1 MKIQRGKNMAAIN
14 DLIAQITDEGL
25 RKRLEQEVNK
35 LSKQK
40 KFGLVFESHL
50 PEVTPLYD
58 MPIKAGCKVILR
70 DRRED
75 KNIYI
80 VLTVDNGMAVC
91 GLKSAE
97 ETKSISVNDLVR
109 VAEFGES
116 IYPYLK
122 PIDCVCNSSEDD
134 FWHALIEAD
143 NYHALQLLE
152 YLYASRVDCIYIDPP
167 YNNRDKSWK
176 YNNDYVDSSDSYAH
190 SKWLSFMEKR
200 LRIAKKLL
208 NPKKSVLIL
217 TIDEKEY
224 LHIGCLL
231 EEIFTDAQIQMITSV
246 ISAKGVVRNDQFS
259 RVEEYI
265 FVVEYGEVSFSKLP
279 FNMLDDDIKKE
290 ADREIEW
297 LGFRRRAPQAKRNSR
312 PNQFYPVYVNSET
325 GIIEAIG
332 DVVKQGVDRNTIS
345 VPEGC
350 TALWPLSKDG
360 DERLWS
366 LIPEQART
374 NLEKG
379 YLRVKNWNKK
389 ERTGTVYYLPSGTI
403 DDIESGKARTIGKNN
418 DGSIIAKYEAEGT
431 TPPKRVWNMKSH
443 NAETY
448 GTNVLNSILGKRFDY
463 PKSIYAVHD
472 TLSFFVGN
480 NPNALIIDFFA
491 GSGTTLHAVNL
502 LNAEDNGNRRCVLV
516 TNNEMSVEE
525 EKQLIDAGRLPG
537 DEEWESLGIANYV
550 TWPRIVG
557 CIKGRDIDGNV
568 LQGNYGVDK
577 ETYELQK
584 LKVVEGDKTK
594 TINAYIKKNEPLYPK
609 LAELKVGDGFRSNAI
624 FLKLGFLDKTS
635 VALGMQFKELLPVLW
650 MKAGAKG
657 RCPEIKEDCPK
668 MLILPEN
675 RFAVLV
681 DENAFLEFNDEIKK
695 HPSIQTVYIV
705 TDYEVNYRSMV
716 RSMNVKKTYQ
726 LYRDYLDNFR
736 INHGRN

>member
-1 MKIQRGKNMAAIN
+1 MG
-14 DLIAQITDEGL
+14 
-25 RKRLEQEVNK
+25 
-35 LSKQK
+35 
-40 KFGLVFESHL
+40 
-50 PEVTPLYD
+50 
-58 MPIKAGCKVILR
+58 
-70 DRRED
+70 
-75 KNIYI
+75 
-80 VLTVDNGMAVC
+80 
-91 GLKSAE
+91 
-97 ETKSISVNDLVR
+97 
-109 VAEFGES
+109 
-116 IYPYLK
+116 
-122 PIDCVCNSSEDD
+122 
-134 FWHALIEAD
+134 
-143 NYHALQLLE
+143 
-152 YLYASRVDCIYIDPP
+152 
-167 YNNRDKSWK
+167 
-176 YNNDYVDSSDSYAH
+176 
-190 SKWLSFMEKR
+190 KR

-231 EEIFTDAQIQMITSV
+231 EEIFPDAQIQMITSV

-312 PNQFYPVYVNSET
+312 PNQFYPVYVNNET

-525 EKQLIDAGRLPG
+525 EKQLIDAGHLPG

-557 CIKGRDIDGNV
+557 CIKGKDIDGNV

-695 HPSIQTVYIV
+695 HPSIQTIYIV

-716 RSMNVKKTYQ
+716 RSMNVKETYQ

>member
-1 MKIQRGKNMAAIN
+1 MTAIN

-25 RKRLEQEVNK
+25 RKRIEQEVNK

-231 EEIFTDAQIQMITSV
+231 EEIFPDAQIQMITSV

-312 PNQFYPVYVNSET
+312 PNQFYPVYVNNET

-525 EKQLIDAGRLPG
+525 EKQLIDAGHLPG

-557 CIKGRDIDGNV
+557 CIKGKDIDGNV

-695 HPSIQTVYIV
+695 HPSIQTIYIV

-716 RSMNVKKTYQ
+716 RSMNVKETYQ

>member
-1 MKIQRGKNMAAIN
+1 MAAIN

-736 INHGRN
+736 INHGRNYTWL

>member
-1 MKIQRGKNMAAIN
+1 MCNFSN
-14 DLIAQITDEGL
+14 LLIY
-25 RKRLEQEVNK
+25 
-35 LSKQK
+35 S
-40 KFGLVFESHL
+40 
-50 PEVTPLYD
+50 
-58 MPIKAGCKVILR
+58 
-70 DRRED
+70 
-75 KNIYI
+75 
-80 VLTVDNGMAVC
+80 
-91 GLKSAE
+91 
-97 ETKSISVNDLVR
+97 
-109 VAEFGES
+109 
-116 IYPYLK
+116 LK

-231 EEIFTDAQIQMITSV
+231 EEIFPDAQIQMITSV

-312 PNQFYPVYVNSET
+312 PNQFYPVYVNNET

-525 EKQLIDAGRLPG
+525 EKQLIDAGHLPG

-557 CIKGRDIDGNV
+557 CIKGKDIDGNV

-695 HPSIQTVYIV
+695 HPSIQTIYIV

-716 RSMNVKKTYQ
+716 RSMNVKETYQ

>member
-1 MKIQRGKNMAAIN
+1 MAAIN

-70 DRRED
+70 DRSED

-143 NYHALQLLE
+143 NYHALQMLE

-231 EEIFTDAQIQMITSV
+231 EEIFPDAQIQMITSV

-312 PNQFYPVYVNSET
+312 PNQFYPVYVNNET

-557 CIKGRDIDGNV
+557 CIKGRNIDGNV

-609 LAELKVGDGFRSNAI
+609 LAELKLGDGFRSNAI

-716 RSMNVKKTYQ
+716 RSMNVKETYQ

>member
-1 MKIQRGKNMAAIN
+1 MAAIN

-25 RKRLEQEVNK
+25 RKRFEQEGNK

-231 EEIFTDAQIQMITSV
+231 EEIFPDAQIQMITSV

-312 PNQFYPVYVNSET
+312 PNQFYPVYVNNET

-736 INHGRN
+736 INHGGN

>member
-1 MKIQRGKNMAAIN
+1 
-14 DLIAQITDEGL
+14 
-25 RKRLEQEVNK
+25 
-35 LSKQK
+35 
-40 KFGLVFESHL
+40 
-50 PEVTPLYD
+50 

-231 EEIFTDAQIQMITSV
+231 EEIFPDAQIQMITSV

-312 PNQFYPVYVNSET
+312 PNQFYPVYVNNET

-736 INHGRN
+736 INHGGN

>member
-1 MKIQRGKNMAAIN
+1 
-14 DLIAQITDEGL
+14 
-25 RKRLEQEVNK
+25 
-35 LSKQK
+35 
-40 KFGLVFESHL
+40 
-50 PEVTPLYD
+50 
-58 MPIKAGCKVILR
+58 
-70 DRRED
+70 
-75 KNIYI
+75 
-80 VLTVDNGMAVC
+80 
-91 GLKSAE
+91 
-97 ETKSISVNDLVR
+97 
-109 VAEFGES
+109 
-116 IYPYLK
+116 
-122 PIDCVCNSSEDD
+122 
-134 FWHALIEAD
+134 
-143 NYHALQLLE
+143 
-152 YLYASRVDCIYIDPP
+152 
-167 YNNRDKSWK
+167 
-176 YNNDYVDSSDSYAH
+176 
-190 SKWLSFMEKR
+190 MEKR

-231 EEIFTDAQIQMITSV
+231 EEIFPDAQIQMITSV

-312 PNQFYPVYVNSET
+312 PNQFYPVYVNNET

-525 EKQLIDAGRLPG
+525 EKQLIDAGHLPG

-557 CIKGRDIDGNV
+557 CIKGKDIDGNV

-695 HPSIQTVYIV
+695 HPSIQTIYIV

-716 RSMNVKKTYQ
+716 RSMNVKETYQ

-736 INHGRN
+736 INLGRN

>member
-1 MKIQRGKNMAAIN
+1 MAAIN

-25 RKRLEQEVNK
+25 RKRIEQEVNK

-50 PEVTPLYD
+50 PEVTPFYD

-231 EEIFTDAQIQMITSV
+231 EEIFPDAQIQMITSV

-265 FVVEYGEVSFSKLP
+265 FVVEYGGVSFSKLP

-312 PNQFYPVYVNSET
+312 PNQFYPVYVNNET

-525 EKQLIDAGRLPG
+525 EKQLIDAGHLPG

-557 CIKGRDIDGNV
+557 CIKGKDIDGNV

-695 HPSIQTVYIV
+695 HPSIQTIYIV

-716 RSMNVKKTYQ
+716 RSMNVKETYQ

>member
-1 MKIQRGKNMAAIN
+1 MAAIN

-25 RKRLEQEVNK
+25 RKRFEQEVNK

-50 PEVTPLYD
+50 PEVTPFYD

-231 EEIFTDAQIQMITSV
+231 EEIFPDAQIQMITSV

-312 PNQFYPVYVNSET
+312 PNQFYPVYVNNET

-525 EKQLIDAGRLPG
+525 EKQLIDAGHLPG

-557 CIKGRDIDGNV
+557 CIKGKDIDGNV

-695 HPSIQTVYIV
+695 HPSIQTIYIV

-716 RSMNVKKTYQ
+716 RSMNVKETYQ

>member
-1 MKIQRGKNMAAIN
+1 MAAIN

-25 RKRLEQEVNK
+25 RKRFEQEVNK

-231 EEIFTDAQIQMITSV
+231 EEIFPDAQIQMITSV

-312 PNQFYPVYVNSET
+312 PNQFYPVYVNNET

-624 FLKLGFLDKTS
+624 FLKLGFLDKIS

-736 INHGRN
+736 INHGGN

>member
-1 MKIQRGKNMAAIN
+1 M
-14 DLIAQITDEGL
+14 
-25 RKRLEQEVNK
+25 
-35 LSKQK
+35 
-40 KFGLVFESHL
+40 
-50 PEVTPLYD
+50 
-58 MPIKAGCKVILR
+58 
-70 DRRED
+70 
-75 KNIYI
+75 
-80 VLTVDNGMAVC
+80 
-91 GLKSAE
+91 
-97 ETKSISVNDLVR
+97 
-109 VAEFGES
+109 AEFGES

-231 EEIFTDAQIQMITSV
+231 EEIFPDAQIQMITSV

-312 PNQFYPVYVNSET
+312 PNQFYPVYVNNET

-525 EKQLIDAGRLPG
+525 EKQLIDAGHLPG

-557 CIKGRDIDGNV
+557 CIKGKDIDGNV

-609 LAELKVGDGFRSNAI
+609 LAELKVGDGFSSNAI

-695 HPSIQTVYIV
+695 HPSIQTIYIV

-716 RSMNVKKTYQ
+716 RSMNVKETYQ

>member
-1 MKIQRGKNMAAIN
+1 MAAIN

-70 DRRED
+70 DRSED
-75 KNIYI
+75 KNIYM
-80 VLTVDNGMAVC
+80 VLTVDNGIAVC

-217 TIDEKEY
+217 TIDEREY

-231 EEIFTDAQIQMITSV
+231 EEIFPDAQIQMITSV

-312 PNQFYPVYVNSET
+312 PNQFYPVYVNNET

-332 DVVKQGVDRNTIS
+332 NVVKQGVDRNTIS

-657 RCPEIKEDCPK
+657 RCPEIKENCPQ

-716 RSMNVKKTYQ
+716 RSMNVKETYQ

>member
-1 MKIQRGKNMAAIN
+1 MAAIN

-25 RKRLEQEVNK
+25 RKRFEQEVNK

-231 EEIFTDAQIQMITSV
+231 EEIFPDAQIQMITSV

-312 PNQFYPVYVNSET
+312 PNQFYPVYVNNET

-332 DVVKQGVDRNTIS
+332 DVVKQAVDRNTIS

-736 INHGRN
+736 INHGGN

>member
-1 MKIQRGKNMAAIN
+1 MAAIN

-25 RKRLEQEVNK
+25 RKRIEQEVNK

-50 PEVTPLYD
+50 PEVTPFYD

-231 EEIFTDAQIQMITSV
+231 EEIFPDAQIQMITSV

-312 PNQFYPVYVNSET
+312 PNQFYPVYVNNET

-525 EKQLIDAGRLPG
+525 EKQLIDAGHLPG

-557 CIKGRDIDGNV
+557 CIKGKDIDGNV
-568 LQGNYGVDK
+568 LQGSYGVDK

-695 HPSIQTVYIV
+695 HPSIQTIYIV

-716 RSMNVKKTYQ
+716 RSMNVKETYQ

>member
-1 MKIQRGKNMAAIN
+1 MAAIN

-25 RKRLEQEVNK
+25 RKRIEQEVNK

-50 PEVTPLYD
+50 PEVTPFYD

-167 YNNRDKSWK
+167 YNNRNKSWK

-231 EEIFTDAQIQMITSV
+231 EEIFPDAQIQMITSV

-312 PNQFYPVYVNSET
+312 PNQFYPVYVNNET

-525 EKQLIDAGRLPG
+525 EKQLIDAGHLPG

-557 CIKGRDIDGNV
+557 CIKGKDIDGNV

-695 HPSIQTVYIV
+695 HPSIQTIYIV

-716 RSMNVKKTYQ
+716 RSMNVKETYQ

>member
-1 MKIQRGKNMAAIN
+1 MAAIN

-25 RKRLEQEVNK
+25 RKRFEQEVNK

-231 EEIFTDAQIQMITSV
+231 EEIFPDAQIQMITSV

-312 PNQFYPVYVNSET
+312 PNQFYPVYVNNET

-736 INHGRN
+736 INHGGN

>member
-1 MKIQRGKNMAAIN
+1 MAAIN

-25 RKRLEQEVNK
+25 RKRIEQEVNK

-143 NYHALQLLE
+143 NYHTLQLLE

-231 EEIFTDAQIQMITSV
+231 EEIFPDAQIQMITSV

-312 PNQFYPVYVNSET
+312 PNQFYPVYVNNET

-525 EKQLIDAGRLPG
+525 EKQLIDAGHLPG

-557 CIKGRDIDGNV
+557 CIKGKDIDGNV

-716 RSMNVKKTYQ
+716 RSMNVKETYQ

>member
-1 MKIQRGKNMAAIN
+1 MAAIN

-25 RKRLEQEVNK
+25 RKRIEQEVNK

-50 PEVTPLYD
+50 PEVTPFYD

-231 EEIFTDAQIQMITSV
+231 EEIFPDAQIQMITSV

-312 PNQFYPVYVNSET
+312 PNQFYPVYVNNET

-366 LIPEQART
+366 LIPEQ
-374 NLEKG
+374 
-379 YLRVKNWNKK
+379 
-389 ERTGTVYYLPSGTI
+389 
-403 DDIESGKARTIGKNN
+403 ARTIGKNN

-525 EKQLIDAGRLPG
+525 EKQLIDAGHLPG

-557 CIKGRDIDGNV
+557 CIKGKDIDGNV

-695 HPSIQTVYIV
+695 HPSIQTIYIV

-716 RSMNVKKTYQ
+716 RSMNVKETYQ

>member
-1 MKIQRGKNMAAIN
+1 MAAIN

-58 MPIKAGCKVILR
+58 MPIKAGCKAILR
-70 DRRED
+70 DRSED

-231 EEIFTDAQIQMITSV
+231 EEIFPDAQIQMITSV

-312 PNQFYPVYVNSET
+312 PNQFYPVYVNNET

-716 RSMNVKKTYQ
+716 RSMNVKETYQ

>member
-1 MKIQRGKNMAAIN
+1 MAAIN

-25 RKRLEQEVNK
+25 RKRIEQEVNK

-50 PEVTPLYD
+50 PEVTPFYD

-231 EEIFTDAQIQMITSV
+231 EEIFPDAQIQMITSV

-312 PNQFYPVYVNSET
+312 PNQFYPVYVNNET

-525 EKQLIDAGRLPG
+525 EKQLIDAGHLPG

-557 CIKGRDIDGNV
+557 CIKGKDIDGNV

-695 HPSIQTVYIV
+695 HPSIQTV
-705 TDYEVNYRSMV
+705 T
-716 RSMNVKKTYQ
+716 
-726 LYRDYLDNFR
+726 
-736 INHGRN
+736 

>member
-1 MKIQRGKNMAAIN
+1 MAAIN

-25 RKRLEQEVNK
+25 RKRFEQEVNK

-80 VLTVDNGMAVC
+80 VLKVDNGMAVC

-231 EEIFTDAQIQMITSV
+231 EEIFPDAQIQMITSV

-312 PNQFYPVYVNSET
+312 PNQFYPVYVNNET

-736 INHGRN
+736 INHGGN

>member
-1 MKIQRGKNMAAIN
+1 MAAIN

-25 RKRLEQEVNK
+25 RKRIEQEVNK

-50 PEVTPLYD
+50 PEVTPFYD

-231 EEIFTDAQIQMITSV
+231 EEIFPDAQIQMITSV

-312 PNQFYPVYVNSET
+312 PNQFYPVYVNNET

-525 EKQLIDAGRLPG
+525 EKQLIDAGHLPG

-557 CIKGRDIDGNV
+557 CIKGKDIDGNV

-695 HPSIQTVYIV
+695 HPSIQTIRAYKPYI
-705 TDYEVNYRSMV
+705 
-716 RSMNVKKTYQ
+716 
-726 LYRDYLDNFR
+726 
-736 INHGRN
+736 

>member
-1 MKIQRGKNMAAIN
+1 MAAIN

-25 RKRLEQEVNK
+25 RKRIEQEVNK

-50 PEVTPLYD
+50 PEVTPFYD

-231 EEIFTDAQIQMITSV
+231 EEIFPDAQIQMITSV

-312 PNQFYPVYVNSET
+312 PNQFYPVYVNNET

-379 YLRVKNWNKK
+379 YLRIKNWNKK

-525 EKQLIDAGRLPG
+525 EKQLIDAGHLPG

-557 CIKGRDIDGNV
+557 CIKGKDIDGNV

-695 HPSIQTVYIV
+695 HPSIQTIYIV

-716 RSMNVKKTYQ
+716 RSMNVKETYQ

>member
-1 MKIQRGKNMAAIN
+1 M
-14 DLIAQITDEGL
+14 
-25 RKRLEQEVNK
+25 
-35 LSKQK
+35 
-40 KFGLVFESHL
+40 
-50 PEVTPLYD
+50 
-58 MPIKAGCKVILR
+58 
-70 DRRED
+70 
-75 KNIYI
+75 
-80 VLTVDNGMAVC
+80 
-91 GLKSAE
+91 
-97 ETKSISVNDLVR
+97 
-109 VAEFGES
+109 
-116 IYPYLK
+116 
-122 PIDCVCNSSEDD
+122 
-134 FWHALIEAD
+134 
-143 NYHALQLLE
+143 
-152 YLYASRVDCIYIDPP
+152 DCIYIDPP

-231 EEIFTDAQIQMITSV
+231 EEIFPDAQIQMITSV

-312 PNQFYPVYVNSET
+312 PNQFYPVYVNNET

-525 EKQLIDAGRLPG
+525 EKQLIDAGHLPG

-557 CIKGRDIDGNV
+557 CIKGKDIDGNV

-695 HPSIQTVYIV
+695 HPSIQTIYIV

-716 RSMNVKKTYQ
+716 RSMNVKETYQ

>member
-1 MKIQRGKNMAAIN
+1 MAAIN

-58 MPIKAGCKVILR
+58 MPIKTGCKVILR
-70 DRRED
+70 DRSED
-75 KNIYI
+75 KNIYT
-80 VLTVDNGMAVC
+80 VLSVDNGMAVC

-97 ETKSISVNDLVR
+97 GTKSISVNDLVR
-109 VAEFGES
+109 VAEFGEP

-231 EEIFTDAQIQMITSV
+231 EEIFPDAQIQMITSV

-265 FVVEYGEVSFSKLP
+265 FVVEYGEVSFSKFP
-279 FNMLDDDIKKE
+279 FNMLDDDVKKE

-312 PNQFYPVYVNSET
+312 PNQFYPVYVNNET

-472 TLSFFVGN
+472 ALSFFVGN

-537 DEEWESLGIANYV
+537 DEEWENFGIANYV

-609 LAELKVGDGFRSNAI
+609 LAELKVGDGFRSNVI
-624 FLKLGFLDKTS
+624 FFKLGFLDKTS

-657 RCPEIKEDCPK
+657 RCPEIKENCPK

-681 DENAFLEFNDEIKK
+681 DENAFLEFSDEIKK
-695 HPSIQTVYIV
+695 HPSIQTVYLV

-716 RSMNVKKTYQ
+716 RSMNVKETYQ

>member
-1 MKIQRGKNMAAIN
+1 MAAIN

-25 RKRLEQEVNK
+25 RKRFEQEVNK

-231 EEIFTDAQIQMITSV
+231 EEIFPDAQIQMITSV

-312 PNQFYPVYVNSET
+312 PNQFYPVYVNNET

-448 GTNVLNSILGKRFDY
+448 GTNVLSSILGKRFDY

-736 INHGRN
+736 INHGGN

>member
-1 MKIQRGKNMAAIN
+1 MAAIN

-25 RKRLEQEVNK
+25 RKRIEQEVNK

-176 YNNDYVDSSDSYAH
+176 YNNDYVDSSDSYVH

-231 EEIFTDAQIQMITSV
+231 EEIFPDAQIQMITSV

-312 PNQFYPVYVNSET
+312 PNQFYPVYVNNET

-525 EKQLIDAGRLPG
+525 EKQLIDAGHLPG

-557 CIKGRDIDGNV
+557 CIKGKDIDGNV

-695 HPSIQTVYIV
+695 HPSIQTIYIV

-716 RSMNVKKTYQ
+716 RSMNVKETYQ

>member
-1 MKIQRGKNMAAIN
+1 MAAIN

-25 RKRLEQEVNK
+25 RKRIEQEVNK

-50 PEVTPLYD
+50 PEVTPFYD

-231 EEIFTDAQIQMITSV
+231 EEIFPDAQIQMITSV

-297 LGFRRRAPQAKRNSR
+297 LGFRRRAPQAKRNSL
-312 PNQFYPVYVNSET
+312 PNQFYPVYVNNET

-525 EKQLIDAGRLPG
+525 EKQLIDAGHLPG

-557 CIKGRDIDGNV
+557 CIKGKDIDGNV

-695 HPSIQTVYIV
+695 HPSIQTIYIV

-716 RSMNVKKTYQ
+716 RSMNVKETYQ

>member
-1 MKIQRGKNMAAIN
+1 MAAIN

-25 RKRLEQEVNK
+25 RKRIEQEVNK

-231 EEIFTDAQIQMITSV
+231 EEIFPDAQIQMITSV

-312 PNQFYPVYVNSET
+312 PNQFYPVYVNNET

-525 EKQLIDAGRLPG
+525 EKQLIDAGHLPG

-557 CIKGRDIDGNV
+557 CIKGKDIDGNV

-650 MKAGAKG
+650 IKAGAKG

-695 HPSIQTVYIV
+695 HPSIQTIYIV

-716 RSMNVKKTYQ
+716 RSMNVKETYQ

>member
-1 MKIQRGKNMAAIN
+1 MAAIN

-70 DRRED
+70 DRSED

-80 VLTVDNGMAVC
+80 VLTVDNGIAVC

-231 EEIFTDAQIQMITSV
+231 EEIFPDAQIQMITSV

-312 PNQFYPVYVNSET
+312 PNQFYPVYVNNET

-657 RCPEIKEDCPK
+657 RCPEIKENCPQ

-716 RSMNVKKTYQ
+716 RSMNVKETYQ

>member
-1 MKIQRGKNMAAIN
+1 
-14 DLIAQITDEGL
+14 
-25 RKRLEQEVNK
+25 
-35 LSKQK
+35 
-40 KFGLVFESHL
+40 
-50 PEVTPLYD
+50 

-231 EEIFTDAQIQMITSV
+231 EEIFPDAQIQMITSV

-312 PNQFYPVYVNSET
+312 PNQFYPVYVNNET

-525 EKQLIDAGRLPG
+525 EKQLIDAGHLPG

-557 CIKGRDIDGNV
+557 CIKGKDIDGNV

-650 MKAGAKG
+650 MKAGP
-657 RCPEIKEDCPK
+657 REDVQK
-668 MLILPEN
+668 
-675 RFAVLV
+675 
-681 DENAFLEFNDEIKK
+681 
-695 HPSIQTVYIV
+695 
-705 TDYEVNYRSMV
+705 
-716 RSMNVKKTYQ
+716 
-726 LYRDYLDNFR
+726 
-736 INHGRN
+736 

>member
-1 MKIQRGKNMAAIN
+1 MAAIN

-25 RKRLEQEVNK
+25 RKRIEQEVNK

-231 EEIFTDAQIQMITSV
+231 EEIFPDAQIQMITSV

-312 PNQFYPVYVNSET
+312 PNQFYPVYVNNET

-525 EKQLIDAGRLPG
+525 EKQLIDAGHLPG

-557 CIKGRDIDGNV
+557 CIKGKDIDGNV

-681 DENAFLEFNDEIKK
+681 DENAFLEFNDEIKNIRAYK
-695 HPSIQTVYIV
+695 PYI
-705 TDYEVNYRSMV
+705 
-716 RSMNVKKTYQ
+716 
-726 LYRDYLDNFR
+726 
-736 INHGRN
+736 

>member
-1 MKIQRGKNMAAIN
+1 MAAIN

-58 MPIKAGCKVILR
+58 MPIKTGCKVILR
-70 DRRED
+70 DRSED
-75 KNIYI
+75 KNIYT
-80 VLTVDNGMAVC
+80 VLSVDNGMAVC

-97 ETKSISVNDLVR
+97 GTKSISVNDLVR
-109 VAEFGES
+109 VAEFGEP

-231 EEIFTDAQIQMITSV
+231 EEIFPDAQIQMITSV

-265 FVVEYGEVSFSKLP
+265 FVVEHGEVSFSKFP
-279 FNMLDDDIKKE
+279 FNMLDDDVKKE

-312 PNQFYPVYVNSET
+312 PNQFYPVYVNNET

-472 TLSFFVGN
+472 ALSFFVGN

-537 DEEWESLGIANYV
+537 DEEWENFGIANYV

-624 FLKLGFLDKTS
+624 FFKLGFLDKTS

-657 RCPEIKEDCPK
+657 RCPEIKENCPK

-681 DENAFLEFNDEIKK
+681 DENAFLEFSDEIKK
-695 HPSIQTVYIV
+695 HPSIQTVYLV

-716 RSMNVKKTYQ
+716 RSMNVKETYQ

>member
-1 MKIQRGKNMAAIN
+1 MAAIN

-58 MPIKAGCKVILR
+58 MPIKTGCKVILR
-70 DRRED
+70 DRSED
-75 KNIYI
+75 KNIYT
-80 VLTVDNGMAVC
+80 VLSVDNGMAVC

-97 ETKSISVNDLVR
+97 GTKSISVNDLVR
-109 VAEFGES
+109 VAEFGEP

-200 LRIAKKLL
+200 LRISKKLL

-231 EEIFTDAQIQMITSV
+231 EEIFPDAQIQMITSV

-265 FVVEYGEVSFSKLP
+265 FVVEYGEVSFSKFP
-279 FNMLDDDIKKE
+279 FNMLDDDVKKE

-312 PNQFYPVYVNSET
+312 PNQFYPVYVNNET

-418 DGSIIAKYEAEGT
+418 DGSIIA
-431 TPPKRVWNMKSH
+431 
-443 NAETY
+443 
-448 GTNVLNSILGKRFDY
+448 
-463 PKSIYAVHD
+463 
-472 TLSFFVGN
+472 
-480 NPNALIIDFFA
+480 
-491 GSGTTLHAVNL
+491 
-502 LNAEDNGNRRCVLV
+502 
-516 TNNEMSVEE
+516 
-525 EKQLIDAGRLPG
+525 
-537 DEEWESLGIANYV
+537 
-550 TWPRIVG
+550 
-557 CIKGRDIDGNV
+557 
-568 LQGNYGVDK
+568 
-577 ETYELQK
+577 
-584 LKVVEGDKTK
+584 
-594 TINAYIKKNEPLYPK
+594 
-609 LAELKVGDGFRSNAI
+609 
-624 FLKLGFLDKTS
+624 
-635 VALGMQFKELLPVLW
+635 
-650 MKAGAKG
+650 
-657 RCPEIKEDCPK
+657 
-668 MLILPEN
+668 
-675 RFAVLV
+675 
-681 DENAFLEFNDEIKK
+681 
-695 HPSIQTVYIV
+695 
-705 TDYEVNYRSMV
+705 
-716 RSMNVKKTYQ
+716 
-726 LYRDYLDNFR
+726 
-736 INHGRN
+736 

>member
-1 MKIQRGKNMAAIN
+1 MAAIN

-70 DRRED
+70 DRSED

-80 VLTVDNGMAVC
+80 VLTVDNGMAIC

-231 EEIFTDAQIQMITSV
+231 EEIFPDAQIQMITSV
-246 ISAKGVVRNDQFS
+246 ISAKGVVRNNQFS

-312 PNQFYPVYVNSET
+312 PNQFYPVYVNNET

-502 LNAEDNGNRRCVLV
+502 LNTEDNGNRRCVLV

-537 DEEWESLGIANYV
+537 DEKWESLGIANYV

-584 LKVVEGDKTK
+584 LKVVEGDKAK

-716 RSMNVKKTYQ
+716 RSMNVKETYQ

>member
-1 MKIQRGKNMAAIN
+1 MAAIN

-231 EEIFTDAQIQMITSV
+231 EEIFPDAQIQMITSV

-312 PNQFYPVYVNSET
+312 PNQFYPVYVNNET

-448 GTNVLNSILGKRFDY
+448 GTSVLNSILGKRFDY

>member
-1 MKIQRGKNMAAIN
+1 MAAIN

-25 RKRLEQEVNK
+25 RKRIEQEVNK

-231 EEIFTDAQIQMITSV
+231 EEIFPDAQIQMITSV

-312 PNQFYPVYVNSET
+312 PNQFYPVYVNNET

-525 EKQLIDAGRLPG
+525 EKQLIDAGHLPG

-557 CIKGRDIDGNV
+557 CIKGKDIDGNV

-635 VALGMQFKELLPVLW
+635 VALGMQFKELLPVLL

-695 HPSIQTVYIV
+695 HPSIQTIYIV

-716 RSMNVKKTYQ
+716 RSMNVKETYQ